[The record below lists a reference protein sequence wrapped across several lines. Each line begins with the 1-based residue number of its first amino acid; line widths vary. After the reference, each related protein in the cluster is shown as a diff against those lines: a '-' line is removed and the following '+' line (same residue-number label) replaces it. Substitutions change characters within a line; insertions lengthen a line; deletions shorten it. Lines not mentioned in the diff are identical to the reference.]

1 MLINFDTPWLL
12 SGLLL
17 MMVPLLRTGI
27 KSQAYPWLTILPKD
41 TLSSSLSVLIRIIG
55 MAAIG
60 LLILGLSGVYLK
72 EQRIER
78 IGQGAHIVLL
88 LDRSNSM
95 DTTFAGKAPMNDQ
108 EESKSA
114 AARRLLTEFI
124 DKRSHDLMGIAEF
137 STAPMFVMPLTENK
151 QALHAA
157 IAATAT
163 PALAYTHVS
172 KGLAMALSFFDEQ
185 PTTGT
190 RIVVLVSD
198 GAAAIDSDSEQALRT
213 LIKDQHIRL
222 YWVFLRTSNSP
233 GIHEKPENTR
243 DDNAQAL
250 PEKYLHLFFSS
261 LNVPYQVYEAE
272 SPEGLQAAIDDI
284 DKLENRPLHYF
295 ERLPKQDLS
304 GLCYQWASLM
314 IALLLVLK
322 LCEVNRS

>member
-1 MLINFDTPWLL
+1 VLINFDTPWLL

-27 KSQAYPWLTILPKD
+27 KSQAYPWLAILPKD

-95 DTTFAGKAPMNDQ
+95 DTTFAGKAPMNEQ

-137 STAPMFVMPLTENK
+137 STAPLFVMPLTENK

-163 PALAYTHVS
+163 PALAYTHIS

-190 RIVVLVSD
+190 RIIVLVSD

-213 LIKDQHIRL
+213 LIKEQHIRL

-233 GIHEKPENTR
+233 GIHEKPENSR

-272 SPEGLQAAIDDI
+272 SPEGLQSAIDDI

>member
-1 MLINFDTPWLL
+1 
-12 SGLLL
+12 

-27 KSQAYPWLTILPKD
+27 KSQAYPWLAILPED
-41 TLSSSLSVLIRIIG
+41 TLSSLLSVLIRIIG

-78 IGQGAHIVLL
+78 IGRGAHIVLL

-137 STAPMFVMPLTENK
+137 STAPLFVMPLTENK

-157 IAATAT
+157 IDATAT
-163 PALAYTHVS
+163 PALAYTHIS

-185 PTTGT
+185 PTNGT

>member
-12 SGLLL
+12 AGLLL
-17 MMVPLLRTGI
+17 MTVPLLRTGI
-27 KSQAYPWLTILPKD
+27 KPQAYPWLAILPSD
-41 TLSSSLSVLIRIIG
+41 ALSTLLSVFIRLIG

-60 LLILGLSGVYLK
+60 LLILGLSGLYLK

-108 EESKSA
+108 EESKSS

-124 DKRSHDLMGIAEF
+124 DKRVHDLMGIAEF
-137 STAPMFVMPLTENK
+137 STAPLFVMPLTENK

-185 PTTGT
+185 PTSGA

-213 LIKDQHIRL
+213 LIKEQPIHL
-222 YWVFLRTSNSP
+222 YWVFLRTANSP
-233 GIHEKPENTR
+233 GIHEKPDNSR

-261 LNVPYQVYEAE
+261 LNVPYHVYEAE
-272 SPEGLQAAIDDI
+272 SPEGLQSAIDDI